1 MAKTNQQLLKHMVS
15 YMEQIEEAN
24 ELFHA
29 DINALKENSVYR
41 NAVALCV
48 LQIGELANHLTEDF
62 KAMRSDV
69 PWREIRGLR
78 NIVAHH
84 YGKIDYESLWET
96 ITCDIPALQ
105 TFCKRELA
113 LFETMQEEIE
123 ESEEETESFE
133 QTL

>member
-41 NAVALCV
+41 NAVALCI
-48 LQIGELANHLTEDF
+48 LQIGELANYLTEDF
-62 KAMRSDV
+62 KAMRSEI

-84 YGKIDYESLWET
+84 YGKIDYKSLWET
-96 ITCDIPALQ
+96 ITSDIPALHS
-105 TFCKRELA
+105 FCKRELE
-113 LFETMQEEIE
+113 LFETMQEEINE
-123 ESEEETESFE
+123 PEETESLDL
-133 QTL
+133 TL